1 MSHVLNVLLRDDL
14 AVKRQQVDTKPKI
27 GEHPSA
33 KNLKR
38 SLGIKPDGSFTK
50 SQATKASKTK

>member
-1 MSHVLNVLLRDDL
+1 MSHVLRILRDDL
-14 AVKRQQVDTKPKI
+14 AVKRQQVDTKPKT

-38 SLGIKPDGSFTK
+38 SLGIKPDGSVAK
-50 SQATKASKTK
+50 SRLAKASKTK